1 MYTAEGE
8 GFSTISTTPT
18 IDYEK
23 KDCFFFFV
31 PFFDGIAT
39 ELHLSDSKPEASHR
53 NFSSERKSLMNI
65 YCNKQALIDAVG
77 NVQRA
82 VSGKSTLPALEG
94 ILLKAT
100 GSSLFLAGYDLD
112 LGITTTI
119 EAEVREPGEIVL
131 TAKLFGD
138 IVRRLPD
145 DTVSLTTDEKLNTV
159 IRSGLTEFSIIGISA
174 IEYPEIPS
182 VGDGV
187 GFTVPQNTLK
197 SMIRQTLFAVAQ
209 TDNRP
214 VHTGTQFEMEGE
226 DLRLVSVDGSRL
238 AMRCE
243 PLQTKETMTFVVPG
257 KTLSEVL
264 KLLSDEDTPMSMAV
278 GRRHIVLEIG
288 GYAVISRLLDGE
300 FLPYRKAIPQ
310 NITTTVRIKT
320 RDLIDAVERASL
332 VINDRIKSPLLCEF
346 KDGKIKVSC
355 TTPLG
360 SASDVIDAS
369 IEGNEEE
376 MGFNSRFLL
385 EALKN
390 TETDEVRI
398 ELGGPLSPMKILPVS
413 GEGFLFLVLPVR
425 LKK

>member
-1 MYTAEGE
+1 
-8 GFSTISTTPT
+8 
-18 IDYEK
+18 
-23 KDCFFFFV
+23 
-31 PFFDGIAT
+31 
-39 ELHLSDSKPEASHR
+39 
-53 NFSSERKSLMNI
+53 MNI
-65 YCNKQALIDAVG
+65 HCNRQALLDAVS

-94 ILLKAT
+94 ILLKAM

-138 IVRRLPD
+138 IVRRLPEE
-145 DTVSLTTDEKLNTV
+145 TVSLVTDEKLNTT
-159 IRSGLTEFSIIGISA
+159 IRSGLTEFTIIGISA

-182 VGDGV
+182 VSDGV
-187 GFTVPQNTLK
+187 GFTVPQNILK

-214 VHTGTQFEMEGE
+214 VHTGTQFEVQEE
-226 DLRLVSVDGSRL
+226 ELRLVSVDGSRL

-243 PLQTKETMTFVVPG
+243 PMKSKEAMTFVVPG

-264 KLLSDEDTPMSMAV
+264 KLLSDEETPMSMAV
-278 GRRHIVLEIG
+278 GRRHIVLEID

-310 NITTTVRIKT
+310 NITTTVRVKT
-320 RDLIDAVERASL
+320 RDLMDAVERASL
-332 VINDRIKSPLLCEF
+332 VINDRIKSPLVCEF
-346 KDGKIKVSC
+346 KDGKIKISC

-360 SASDVIDAS
+360 SASDVIHAD

-376 MGFNSRFLL
+376 MGFNSRFLI

-398 ELGGPLSPMKILPVS
+398 ELGGPLSPMKMLPAT
-413 GEGFLFLVLPVR
+413 GESFLFLVLPVR

>member
-1 MYTAEGE
+1 
-8 GFSTISTTPT
+8 
-18 IDYEK
+18 
-23 KDCFFFFV
+23 
-31 PFFDGIAT
+31 
-39 ELHLSDSKPEASHR
+39 
-53 NFSSERKSLMNI
+53 MNI
-65 YCNKQALIDAVG
+65 QCEKQALIDAVG
-77 NVQRA
+77 SVQRA

-94 ILLKAT
+94 ILLKASGT
-100 GSSLFLAGYDLD
+100 SLFLAGYDLD

-138 IVRRLPD
+138 IVRRLPGD
-145 DTVSLTTDEKLNTV
+145 IVSLQTDEKLNTV
-159 IRSGLTEFSIIGISA
+159 IRSGQAEFSIIGISA

-182 VGDGV
+182 VSDGV
-187 GFTVPQNTLK
+187 GFTVTQAVLK
-197 SMIRQTLFAVAQ
+197 SMIRQTLFAIAQ

-214 VHTGTQFEMEGE
+214 VHTGTLFELEEGN
-226 DLRLVSVDGSRL
+226 LRLVSVDGSRL
-238 AMRCE
+238 AMRTE
-243 PLQTKETMTFVVPG
+243 PMNTPEAMTFVVPG

-264 KLLSDEDTPMSMAV
+264 KLLGDEDAPMSMAV
-278 GRRHIVLEIG
+278 GRRHIVLEID

-310 NITTTVRIKT
+310 QITTTVKVRT
-320 RDLIDAVERASL
+320 REFIDAVERASL

-346 KDGKIKVSC
+346 RDGRIHVSC
-355 TTPLG
+355 VTPLG
-360 SASDVIDAS
+360 SASDTVDAA

-376 MGFNSRFLL
+376 MGFNSKFLL

-398 ELGGPLSPMKILPVS
+398 ELGGPLSPMKILPS
-413 GEGFLFLVLPVR
+413 AGDGFLFLVLPVR

>member
-1 MYTAEGE
+1 
-8 GFSTISTTPT
+8 
-18 IDYEK
+18 
-23 KDCFFFFV
+23 
-31 PFFDGIAT
+31 
-39 ELHLSDSKPEASHR
+39 
-53 NFSSERKSLMNI
+53 MNI
-65 YCNKQALIDAVG
+65 KCNAQALVNAVG
-77 NVQRA
+77 NVQHA

-94 ILLKAT
+94 ILIKAS

-112 LGITTTI
+112 MGITTTI
-119 EAEVREPGEIVL
+119 EADVKEPGEIVL

-145 DTVSLTTDEKLNTV
+145 DSISIETDEKFNTT
-159 IRSGLTEFSIIGISA
+159 IRSGLSEFTIIGISA

-182 VGDGV
+182 VTDGI
-187 GFTVPQNTLK
+187 GLTVSQNILK
-197 SMIRQTLFAVAQ
+197 SMIRQTLYAVAQ

-214 VHTGTQFEMEGE
+214 VHTGTLFEIEN
-226 DLRLVSVDGSRL
+226 DVLRLVSVDGSRL

-243 PLQTKETMTFVVPG
+243 SIKSSENLHFVVPG
-257 KTLSEVL
+257 KTLGEVL
-264 KLLSDEDTPMSMAV
+264 KLLSDEDKPICLAV

-310 NITTTVRIKT
+310 QVSTTIRVKT
-320 RDLIDAVERASL
+320 RDMINAVERASL
-332 VINDRIKSPLLCEF
+332 VINDKIKSPLLCEF
-346 KDGKIKVSC
+346 KENRIKVSC
-355 TTPLG
+355 TTPMG
-360 SASDVIDAS
+360 SAFDVIDAG

-390 TETDEVRI
+390 TETDEIRI
-398 ELGGPLSPMKILPVS
+398 ELSGSLSPMKILPS
-413 GEGFLFLVLPVR
+413 TGESFLFLVLPVR